1 MNWLLMQLNL
11 QYFAEADTGG
21 GEGEQ
26 QTEQQDTQQEQKET
40 KTFTQEDVN
49 NLIAKET
56 KAAQEKLLKQAGVT
70 DFANLKEGMAKFKE
84 WQESQKTEAQ
94 KQAEALEQYQKDLE
108 ATKAEK
114 ELTELKLEAFV
125 AGAKAESIDD
135 VLLLAKARMSDEVSK
150 QDAIKQVLEA
160 YPQFKQG
167 QAEQKEEKPSV
178 PTFSTG
184 STIPG
189 NSTNDPFASKL
200 AKYL

>member
-1 MNWLLMQLNL
+1 MNWLLLKLNL

-21 GEGEQ
+21 SEGE
-26 QTEQQDTQQEQKET
+26 QTEQQEEQQDT

-49 NLIAKET
+49 NIVARESK
-56 KAAQEKLLKQAGVT
+56 KATEKLLKSLGFEDVK
-70 DFANLKEGMAKFKE
+70 NAKDGLQKLQE
-84 WQESQKTEAQ
+84 WQESQKTEQQ
-94 KQAEALEQYQKDLE
+94 KQTEALEKYQKDLE

-135 VLLLAKARMSDEVSK
+135 VLLLAKARVSDEVSK

-160 YPQFKQG
+160 YPHFKQG
-167 QAEQKEEKPSV
+167 QTEQKEEKPSV

-184 STIPG
+184 TTKPG